1 MQDRIAA
8 EVKKA
13 KGQYEAKVQNI
24 QWKASKL
31 EGALEAELSATKA
44 TYEEMLAS
52 SEASVKQLSQVN
64 AELSAQ
70 LQMLNNTED
79 ERIQQVKNSQ
89 STSMFELA
97 AARKA
102 AERAELQ
109 RDETEKKLETVI
121 KESDTMRRVF
131 EAALNEADSVA
142 SMLKEQLDIVRG
154 SSHEQALASD
164 AEIKKQKAALQ
175 TQKAEKSALEM
186 AKFQSEAELRDEL
199 QALQMTAEQLQM
211 SKEQLAGSLRTK
223 MDEGSRSKAALGAS
237 IKEADILSKELEAAD
252 ERCESIQREAEVR
265 VAVLQAEKA
274 RAVEEY
280 KAASAADKALA
291 NEAKESRALA
301 EKKLR
306 QAEMALSRSK
316 YELGTALQQTQKM
329 RLEQEEAEVVLDLL
343 DGTLGDVR
351 DSHAELV
358 YEADDIISASKEEL
372 SASMRLM

>member
-1 MQDRIAA
+1 
-8 EVKKA
+8 
-13 KGQYEAKVQNI
+13 
-24 QWKASKL
+24 
-31 EGALEAELSATKA
+31 
-44 TYEEMLAS
+44 
-52 SEASVKQLSQVN
+52 
-64 AELSAQ
+64 
-70 LQMLNNTED
+70 
-79 ERIQQVKNSQ
+79 
-89 STSMFELA
+89 
-97 AARKA
+97 
-102 AERAELQ
+102 
-109 RDETEKKLETVI
+109 
-121 KESDTMRRVF
+121 MRRVF